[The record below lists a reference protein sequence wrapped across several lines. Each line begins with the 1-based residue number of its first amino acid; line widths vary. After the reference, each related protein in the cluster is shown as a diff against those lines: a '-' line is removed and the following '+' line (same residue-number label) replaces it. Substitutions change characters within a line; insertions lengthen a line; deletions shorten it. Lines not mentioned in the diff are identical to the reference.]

1 MLSEPIQTFMYSLKS
16 KETQKQYS
24 IYIEYFEKYY
34 GNKKIETL
42 LELDSKTIEK
52 TLIDYIIFMREQGLS
67 SAYLKGRIYSIIS
80 FLELNDVLINKKKI
94 NRFYP
99 EDSKTVRDEAYTH
112 EDLLKMF
119 EQATFRTKLIIS
131 IYSSTGIRKTALVDI
146 KLKHLEK
153 IDNFNLYKF
162 VIYENSKE
170 QYITFCTPECATY
183 IDNYIEQRKKAGE
196 KITQESYLIRNDF
209 NFSLKNRA
217 RLPKQTTSDS
227 LTQLMTDLLERMEFH
242 EINHKTEDYKYQR
255 HAKAGFHAFRK
266 YFNTCLANC
275 GVNLLDKRLL
285 MGWKSGLE
293 DSYYRPDEKQLLS
306 EYSKAIN
313 ELTIE
318 ESNRLRKQVT
328 ELEQKQSE
336 IDKMKYE
343 HSLEMKQIR
352 DEMEKLG
359 MRLNNIG
366 LVGKKL
372 HG

>member
-170 QYITFCTPECATY
+170 QYITFCTLNVQLT
-183 IDNYIEQRKKAGE
+183 
-196 KITQESYLIRNDF
+196 LI
-209 NFSLKNRA
+209 
-217 RLPKQTTSDS
+217 
-227 LTQLMTDLLERMEFH
+227 
-242 EINHKTEDYKYQR
+242 I
-255 HAKAGFHAFRK
+255 
-266 YFNTCLANC
+266 
-275 GVNLLDKRLL
+275 
-285 MGWKSGLE
+285 
-293 DSYYRPDEKQLLS
+293 
-306 EYSKAIN
+306 I
-313 ELTIE
+313 
-318 ESNRLRKQVT
+318 
-328 ELEQKQSE
+328 
-336 IDKMKYE
+336 
-343 HSLEMKQIR
+343 
-352 DEMEKLG
+352 
-359 MRLNNIG
+359 
-366 LVGKKL
+366 
-372 HG
+372 